1 MIQFNLLPDIKL
13 EYIKTKRTKRLVSLI
28 AGGITVFSVGLM
40 VLLFFAV
47 NVLQKQHLNNL
58 TEDIKKDSNTLQETP
73 ELDKILTVQNQLNSL
88 PALHA
93 QKPAATRLANY
104 IRQTTPAQASIAKLD
119 VDFVGFT
126 MTFTGSADSLAT
138 INKFV
143 DTLKF
148 TTYKEGENTGSA
160 FTDVVLSNFS
170 LQAGKASYTINLK
183 YNPTIFDASKEVQLI
198 VPNIIT
204 TRSTTERPEALFQP
218 LPPSPAEGAQ

>member
-1 MIQFNLLPDIKL
+1 MIQFNLLPDVKL
-13 EYIKTKRTKRLVSLI
+13 EYIRTKRTKRLVSLV
-28 AGGITVFSVGLM
+28 AGGATVFSVGLM

-58 TEDIKKDSNTLQETP
+58 TRDIKADSQKLQDTP
-73 ELDKILTVQNQLNSL
+73 ELNKILTVQNQLNSL

-104 IRQTTPAQASIAKLD
+104 IKQTTPAQASIARLD
-119 VDFVGFT
+119 VDFVAQT
-126 MTFTGSADSLAT
+126 MVFTGSADSIAT

-148 TTYKEGENTGSA
+148 TTYKEGETTAAA
-160 FTDVVLSNFS
+160 FSDVVLSSFTRQTS
-170 LQAGKASYTINLK
+170 DAGYTINLK

-218 LPPSPAEGAQ
+218 LTTPTGDQ